1 MYFVWWLKIFTIKS
15 LQLSLIRSIYLQNEA
30 ACLSQC
36 KQGKADAFIA
46 TAMSCSRWNLLRI
59 FIRYVALV
67 IFKNVKK
74 RKQIF
79 MKVKEKLKS
88 GRKFKKKQREK
99 RFVRL
104 WRTLSVWS
112 SSFLLLLLLCSAAG
126 MPPWRRQ
133 LNSTEQNES
142 VSYYEP
148 LLNVDRHAALI
159 SSFQM
164 SDTRRLTVSVGFHA
178 LMDHL
183 RKFSRNLLRMRERF
197 RRSPWRHTCKM

>member
-88 GRKFKKKQREK
+88 GRKFKKKTTRK
-99 RFVRL
+99 TFCASMTDVVGVIVVVF
-104 WRTLSVWS
+104 TAAVTVLSS
-112 SSFLLLLLLCSAAG
+112 
-126 MPPWRRQ
+126 
-133 LNSTEQNES
+133 
-142 VSYYEP
+142 
-148 LLNVDRHAALI
+148 RHA
-159 SSFQM
+159 
-164 SDTRRLTVSVGFHA
+164 TVKAPTEFNWTEWECIVLWTVVERWPARGLDQFVPDVWYPSANG
-178 LMDHL
+178 
-183 RKFSRNLLRMRERF
+183 FSRLSCTNG
-197 RRSPWRHTCKM
+197 PPA